1 MNIISDQNL
10 TNLSVIII
18 TKNEAH
24 DIRECLTSTSWASE
38 VIVLDSG
45 STDDTVKIAREF
57 TKHVHIVKDWQGFG
71 IQKNRALTY
80 ATKDWV
86 LSLDADERI
95 TPELRTEIQKSIT
108 EPNSNSGFRIP
119 RSSNYCGKFM
129 RHSGWSPD
137 YVVRLF
143 RKDSGKFSEDIVH
156 ESLVINGNIGTL
168 NYPIRH
174 YAFSDLEEVLDKI
187 NRYSSAGAT
196 QKLNQGKRSS
206 LGKAVRHGLWAFMR
220 TFFIQAGFLDG
231 REGFMLAVSNAE
243 GVYYRY
249 LKLMYLQE
257 KKQNNN

>member
-1 MNIISDQNL
+1 MNMISII
-10 TNLSVIII
+10 VI
-18 TKNEAH
+18 TKNEAD
-24 DIRECLTSTSWASE
+24 DIRECLKSISWADE
-38 VIVLDSG
+38 IIILDSG
-45 STDDTVKIAREF
+45 SSDDTVKIAREF
-57 TKHVHIVKDWQGFG
+57 SKLVYISQDWQGFG
-71 IQKNRALTY
+71 IQKNRALAY
-80 ATKDWV
+80 ATHNWV
-86 LSLDADERI
+86 LSIDADERI
-95 TPELRTEIQKSIT
+95 TPELRTEIQKAIA

-119 RSSNYCGKFM
+119 RSSSYCGKFM

-143 RKDSGKFSEDIVH
+143 RKDSGKFSENIVH

>member
-1 MNIISDQNL
+1 MKTQHTSNQSNI
-10 TNLSVIII
+10 SVIII
-18 TKNEAH
+18 TKNEAQ
-24 DIRECLTSTSWASE
+24 DISECLASVSWASE
-38 VIVLDSG
+38 IIVLDSG
-45 STDDTVKIAREF
+45 STDDTVSIARTF
-57 TKHVHIVKDWQGFG
+57 TKHVYISQDWQGFG
-71 IQKNRALTY
+71 IQKNRALAY
-80 ATKDWV
+80 ATHEWV
-86 LSLDADERI
+86 FSLDADERI
-95 TPELRTEIQKSIT
+95 TPELRSEIQKEISTPNSIT
-108 EPNSNSGFRIP
+108 AFRIP

-143 RKDSGKFSEDIVH
+143 RKDFGRFSQNIVH
-156 ESLVINGNIGTL
+156 ESLVIEGNIGTL
-168 NYPIRH
+168 KHPIRH
-174 YAFSDLEEVLDKI
+174 YAFSDLEELLDKI

-196 QKLNQGKRSS
+196 QKLNQGKKSS

-243 GVYYRY
+243 GAYYRY

>member
-1 MNIISDQNL
+1 MISII
-10 TNLSVIII
+10 VI
-18 TKNEAH
+18 TKNEAD
-24 DIRECLTSTSWASE
+24 DIRECLKSISWADE
-38 VIVLDSG
+38 IIILDSG
-45 STDDTVKIAREF
+45 SSDDTVKIAREF
-57 TKHVHIVKDWQGFG
+57 SKLVYISQDWQGFG
-71 IQKNRALTY
+71 IQKNRALAY
-80 ATKDWV
+80 ATHNWV
-86 LSLDADERI
+86 LSIDADERI
-95 TPELRTEIQKSIT
+95 TPELRTEIQKAIA

-119 RSSNYCGKFM
+119 RSSSYCGKFM

>member
-1 MNIISDQNL
+1 MNMISII
-10 TNLSVIII
+10 VI

-24 DIRECLTSTSWASE
+24 DIRECLKSISWADE
-38 VIVLDSG
+38 IIILDSD

-57 TKHVHIVKDWQGFG
+57 TKHVYISQDWQGFG
-71 IQKNRALTY
+71 IQKNRALAY
-80 ATKDWV
+80 ATKEWV
-86 LSLDADERI
+86 LSLDADERV
-95 TPELRTEIQKSIT
+95 TEELRAEIEEAIAK
-108 EPNSNSGFRIP
+108 PNSNSGFRIP

-143 RKDSGKFSEDIVH
+143 RKDFGKFSESIVH
-156 ESLVINGNIGTL
+156 ENLVINGNIGTIKH
-168 NYPIRH
+168 PISH

-196 QKLNQGKRSS
+196 QKLNQGKKSS
-206 LGKAVRHGLWAFMR
+206 LGKALRHGLWAFMR

-249 LKLMYLQE
+249 LKFMYLQE

>member
-1 MNIISDQNL
+1 MISII
-10 TNLSVIII
+10 VI
-18 TKNEAH
+18 TKNEAD
-24 DIRECLTSTSWASE
+24 DIRECLKSISWADE
-38 VIVLDSG
+38 IIILDSG
-45 STDDTVKIAREF
+45 SSDDTVKIAREF
-57 TKHVHIVKDWQGFG
+57 SKLVYISQDWQGFG
-71 IQKNRALTY
+71 IQKNRALAY
-80 ATKDWV
+80 ATHNWV
-86 LSLDADERI
+86 LSIDADERI
-95 TPELRTEIQKSIT
+95 TPELRTEIQKAIA

-119 RSSNYCGKFM
+119 RSSSYCGKFM

-143 RKDSGKFSEDIVH
+143 RKDSGKFSENIVH

-174 YAFSDLEEVLDKI
+174 YAFSDLDEVLDKI
-187 NRYSSAGAT
+187 NRYSSAGAS

-206 LGKAVRHGLWAFMR
+206 LGKAIRHGLWAFMR

-257 KKQNNN
+257 KNTEQ

>member
-1 MNIISDQNL
+1 MISII
-10 TNLSVIII
+10 VI

-24 DIRECLTSTSWASE
+24 DIRECLKSISWADE
-38 VIVLDSG
+38 IIILDSD

-57 TKHVHIVKDWQGFG
+57 TKHVYISQDWQGFG
-71 IQKNRALTY
+71 IQKNRALAY
-80 ATKDWV
+80 ATKEWV
-86 LSLDADERI
+86 LSLDADERV
-95 TPELRTEIQKSIT
+95 TEELRAEIEEAIAK
-108 EPNSNSGFRIP
+108 PNSNSGFRIP

-143 RKDSGKFSEDIVH
+143 RKDFGKFSESIVH
-156 ESLVINGNIGTL
+156 ENLVINGNIGTIKH
-168 NYPIRH
+168 PISH

-196 QKLNQGKRSS
+196 QKLNQGKKSS
-206 LGKAVRHGLWAFMR
+206 LGKALRHGLWAFMR

>member
-1 MNIISDQNL
+1 MNMISII
-10 TNLSVIII
+10 VI

-24 DIRECLTSTSWASE
+24 DIRECLKSISWADE
-38 VIVLDSG
+38 IIILDSD

-57 TKHVHIVKDWQGFG
+57 TKHVYISQDWQGFG
-71 IQKNRALTY
+71 IQKNRALAY
-80 ATKDWV
+80 ATKEWV
-86 LSLDADERI
+86 LSLDADERV
-95 TPELRTEIQKSIT
+95 TEELRAEIEEAIAK
-108 EPNSNSGFRIP
+108 PNSNSGFRIP

-143 RKDSGKFSEDIVH
+143 RKDFGKFSESIVH
-156 ESLVINGNIGTL
+156 ENLVINGNIGTIKH
-168 NYPIRH
+168 PISH

-196 QKLNQGKRSS
+196 QKLNQGKKSS
-206 LGKAVRHGLWAFMR
+206 LGKALRHGLWAFMR

>member
-1 MNIISDQNL
+1 MNMISII
-10 TNLSVIII
+10 VI
-18 TKNEAH
+18 TKNEAD
-24 DIRECLTSTSWASE
+24 DIRECLKSISWADE
-38 VIVLDSG
+38 IIILDSG
-45 STDDTVKIAREF
+45 SSDDTVKIAREF
-57 TKHVHIVKDWQGFG
+57 SKLVYISQDWQGFG
-71 IQKNRALTY
+71 IQKNRALAY
-80 ATKDWV
+80 ATHNWV
-86 LSLDADERI
+86 LSIDADERI
-95 TPELRTEIQKSIT
+95 TPELRTEIQKAIA

-119 RSSNYCGKFM
+119 RSSSYCGKFM

-143 RKDSGKFSEDIVH
+143 RKDSGKFSENIVH

-174 YAFSDLEEVLDKI
+174 YAFSDLDEVLDKI

-206 LGKAVRHGLWAFMR
+206 LGKAIRHGLWAFMR

-257 KKQNNN
+257 KNTEQ

>member
-1 MNIISDQNL
+1 MISII
-10 TNLSVIII
+10 VI
-18 TKNEAH
+18 TKNEAD
-24 DIRECLTSTSWASE
+24 DIRECLKSISWADE
-38 VIVLDSG
+38 IIILDSG
-45 STDDTVKIAREF
+45 SSDDTVKIAREF
-57 TKHVHIVKDWQGFG
+57 SKLVYISQDWQGFG
-71 IQKNRALTY
+71 IQKNRALAY
-80 ATKDWV
+80 ATHNWV
-86 LSLDADERI
+86 LSIDADERI
-95 TPELRTEIQKSIT
+95 TPELRTEIQKAIA

-119 RSSNYCGKFM
+119 RSSSYCGKFM

-143 RKDSGKFSEDIVH
+143 RKDSGKFSENIVH